1 MKLTTNGKFAVDAL
15 LDIAIYSKNSPVSLN
30 DISIRQNISVSYLE
44 QLFVKLR
51 KSGLVKSHKG
61 PGGGYTLARA
71 NNLINIAEIVKS
83 VEDDLDARS
92 CHGMKNCRE
101 QGQCLA
107 HNLWS
112 NLTTYVFEHLQKISL
127 DDVSKMATTSVK
139 KIAFHPQK
147 NKSIAI
153 S

>member
-1 MKLTTNGKFAVDAL
+1 MKLTTKGKFAVNAL
-15 LDIAIYSKNSPVSLN
+15 LDIALHSNKSPISLN
-30 DISIRQNISVSYLE
+30 DISQRQHISISYLE

-51 KSGLVKSHKG
+51 KSGLVKSYKG
-61 PGGGYTLARA
+61 PGGGYTLAQDKH
-71 NNLINIAEIVKS
+71 LIKISTIIKS

-112 NLTTYVFEHLQKISL
+112 NLTLFVFDYLDKISL
-127 DDVSKMATTSVK
+127 ADVIESATKPTQTTVH
-139 KIAFHPQK
+139 FHTK
-147 NKSIAI
+147 
-153 S
+153 